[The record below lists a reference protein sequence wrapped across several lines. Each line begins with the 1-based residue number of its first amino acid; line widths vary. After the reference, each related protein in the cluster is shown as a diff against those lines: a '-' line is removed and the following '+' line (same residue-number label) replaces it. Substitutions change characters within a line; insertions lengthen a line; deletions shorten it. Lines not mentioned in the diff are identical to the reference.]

1 MKGLAGEFPSDFR
14 NSVAALNLLSQA
26 GEMLETFEV
35 RDLPRQK
42 TAQVLESTPLR
53 VVADMVRAGSLSFVV
68 VMVPGEPLRGA
79 VRGDAILRV
88 VARSPDA
95 PVGLLPQLGVV
106 QVVPNTRLVDAVR
119 LASQP
124 NVGVLLSIEE
134 SGWWVV
140 SRDEL
145 LSFDSWEPLRLARE
159 ARLAAEGV
167 AAPGADAA

>member
-1 MKGLAGEFPSDFR
+1 
-14 NSVAALNLLSQA
+14 
-26 GEMLETFEV
+26 MLETFEV

-53 VVADMVRAGSLSFVV
+53 VVADMVRAGNLSFVV
-68 VMVPGEPLRGA
+68 VMVPGEPLRGV
-79 VRGDAILRV
+79 VRGDAVLRV

-95 PVGLLPQLGVV
+95 PVGLLPRMGVV
-106 QVVPNTRLVDAVR
+106 QVLGNTRLVDAVR

-134 SGWWVV
+134 SGWWIV

-145 LSFDSWEPLRLARE
+145 LSFDSWEPLKAARE
-159 ARLAAEGV
+159 ARLASEGLLS
-167 AAPGADAA
+167 PDADAA